1 MVVVVTLIGLL
12 AGISFPSVSSGL
24 DSIRLRSAC
33 DSLAGFLNGALNRA
47 QRRQQVIEVII
58 EPRENKLWLYSTEP
72 GYQRTLEM
80 PDGVR
85 IEEVLPALPE
95 EPGAARRILL
105 LPGGA
110 TPRIAVQLVNRRG
123 SRRIVRVDP
132 ITGVPRVE
140 TPETP

>member
-140 TPETP
+140 TPERP